1 MVFGSEQRSIPSCP
15 NITEVVNGL
24 VDEFFEMLGDGEAGY
39 FFFRKIN
46 FKTHMNE
53 VYYIHFDFGAGTNAK
68 VAIPPP
74 LNPEID
80 KFLKY
85 CIWSILVFPL
95 D

>member
-1 MVFGSEQRSIPSCP
+1 
-15 NITEVVNGL
+15 
-24 VDEFFEMLGDGEAGY
+24 
-39 FFFRKIN
+39 
-46 FKTHMNE
+46 MNE